1 MSDIDLKNLADY
13 HTEIWHER
21 NGWVATKRSVTPSV
35 QLFKI
40 GYVLGMEKL
49 KQENAR
55 LREALEFYADGSSW
69 QSYNLD
75 DHIPMRNDREDIYSV
90 CGMRARKALEKSE

>member
-1 MSDIDLKNLADY
+1 MGDIDLKDLAYY

-21 NGWVATKRSVTPSV
+21 NGWVATERSVIPSV

-49 KQENAR
+49 QEENAR
-55 LREALEFYADGSSW
+55 LREVLEG
-69 QSYNLD
+69 LRD
-75 DHIPMRNDREDIYSV
+75 DYSFGNGQVYDDIK
-90 CGMRARKALEKSE
+90 KALEKSE

>member
-1 MSDIDLKNLADY
+1 MIEIGLKDLADY

-21 NGWVATKRSVTPSV
+21 NGWVATERSVTPSV

-49 KQENAR
+49 QKENAR
-55 LREALEFYADGSSW
+55 LREALEG
-69 QSYNLD
+69 L
-75 DHIPMRNDREDIYSV
+75 RNDYSFGNGQVYDDI
-90 CGMRARKALEKSE
+90 AKALERSEG